1 MPAMRARCPLWVKLR
16 RTQPEQLFSDLPPKA
31 DLTADIVDVSQVP
44 LADISA
50 ASLDHLV
57 GGYEQAGWH
66 CEAKRLGGLEI
77 DHEFKLGGLLDR

>member
-1 MPAMRARCPLWVKLR
+1 MSQLGPTSAVSGFLRHGCSTPETGHWLAR
-16 RTQPEQLFSDLPPKA
+16 
-31 DLTADIVDVSQVP
+31 
-44 LADISA
+44 LARQKSA
-50 ASLDHLV
+50 RSRHNAAQQTTNLLDHLV